1 MIIQVLYIMV
11 QLLFLM
17 LLFALVGRPLFFLFR
32 RHVRFFEDF
41 NIIQELVFDVYLGAL
56 LLYILALLPFHLFNY
71 YVLFAVLTL
80 CSAFT
85 FVQLTREFRRR
96 RLKDRLLVQWRKSG
110 LEQVTVLALF
120 LLSLGIQV
128 IPLTIFLFGSIHDT
142 SLHAL
147 FSQLILENSQIPATH
162 QPYLPAAI
170 IYPQGAHVI
179 FAFATLVLGM
189 PTPFTV
195 FRVTPL
201 FNALTVFAA
210 YNFGRSLDGRKYAGL
225 SSALV
230 FTFISMWPTHVTW
243 GGTPFAIGV
252 PLFIMAATFLGQ
264 TVNSEDMSGKHEI
277 LFCVTVGV
285 FLGFLGALHLSLF
298 LILILGWVT
307 LSLYRCKK
315 YRKVSNELGKMAI
328 LMGVSVIFIA
338 PFLFRF
344 ISYYSLP
351 GQNIGLP
358 SDIKTPESS
367 LLLVTDPHLSFE
379 GLKEVILGWPF
390 QYNVS
395 PYLPTRLMCIA
406 FFILV
411 PLDLIR
417 KALNRRR
424 MTKAEIVGS
433 IIVTLSI
440 LVFLTEPINPV
451 PSISLRTGL
460 TLYVFL
466 MLLLGS
472 FILSLWTSLLCKAL
486 NAKTVKA
493 VALTLLVFGALY
505 APFIYYKFAEDPWT
519 LKRQYGIFAIT
530 TQDDYSLMLWIR
542 DNLPQTSIILV
553 NPYEPGMFIPALSQ
567 KKVIYPYSAYHLS
580 ASYANTTFAIVN
592 GVLDLDV
599 FSYLTDHNITYI
611 YVGAMSSPL
620 EEILR
625 FEKKTCNWDPSLF
638 LGNPNFKL
646 LKKIGYAYL
655 FEFQFK
661 DPQMILADNFDYDN
675 LDQGGWYIVKYG
687 DGEGNASIIQ
697 STSFMESSSLV
708 LYAKSKGEPYLTS
721 VLRKIY
727 VADTSNVTLSLN
739 LKFATGFSSED
750 ALILIISDTNRDNLT
765 RAHFVS
771 SGHHQFN
778 VSEMWKDLHD
788 NELPKSFYVEILNF
802 DVDGIENVA
811 CVDSINISANNA
823 RLSASYSPSD

>member
-17 LLFALVGRPLFFLFR
+17 LLFALVGRLLFFLFR
-32 RHVRFFEDF
+32 RFVRFFEDF

-85 FVQLTREFRRR
+85 LVQLTREFRRR

-110 LEQVTVLALF
+110 LEQVTILALF

-128 IPLTIFLFGSIHDT
+128 IPLTMLLFGTIHDT

-147 FSQLILENSQIPATH
+147 FAELILENSQIPTTH

-170 IYPQGAHVI
+170 IYPQGSHVI
-179 FAFATLVLGM
+179 FAFATLILGM

-201 FNALTVFAA
+201 FNALIVFAA
-210 YNFGRSLDGRKYAGL
+210 YHFGRSLDGRKYAGL

-230 FTFISMWPTHVTW
+230 FTFISMWPTHITW
-243 GGTPFAIGV
+243 GLNTLVIGV
-252 PLFIMAATFLGQ
+252 PLFIMTTTFLGQ
-264 TVNSEDMSGKHEI
+264 TLNSEDMPEKHETFFYI
-277 LFCVTVGV
+277 TIGV
-285 FLGFLGALHLSLF
+285 FLGFLAALHLSLF
-298 LILILGWVT
+298 LILILGWIT
-307 LSLYRCKK
+307 LSLYRCKR
-315 YRKVSNELGKMAI
+315 YRKMSNELRKIAI
-328 LMGVSVIFIA
+328 LIGVSTIFIA

-358 SDIKTPESS
+358 SDINTPESS
-367 LLLVTDPHLSFE
+367 RLPLTDPRLSFE
-379 GLKEVILGWPF
+379 GLTEAFLNMPF
-390 QYNVS
+390 QYNIS

-411 PLDLIR
+411 PLDLIY
-417 KALNRRR
+417 KALKRRR
-424 MTKAEIVGS
+424 MTKAEIIGS

-440 LVFLTEPINPV
+440 LVILTEPINPV
-451 PSISLRTGL
+451 PTTSSRASFV
-460 TLYVFL
+460 LYVFL

-472 FILSLWTSLLCKAL
+472 FILSLCTSLLRKAL
-486 NAKTVKA
+486 NTKTVKV
-493 VALTLLVFGALY
+493 VALTLLVLGALY
-505 APFIYYKFAEDPWT
+505 APFIYYKFAEDPWV
-519 LKRQYGIFAIT
+519 LKRQYAIFAVT

-553 NPYEPGMFIPALSQ
+553 NPFEPGLFIPALSQ
-567 KKVIYPYSAYHLS
+567 KKVIYSYSAYHLS
-580 ASYANTTFAIVN
+580 ASYANTTFLIAN
-592 GVLDLDV
+592 GDLDSEV
-599 FSYLTDHNITYI
+599 FSYLTDHNITNI
-611 YVGAMSSPL
+611 YVGAMSSLLP
-620 EEILR
+620 EILR
-625 FEKKTCNWDPSLF
+625 LEEKTCNWDPSLF

-646 LKKIGYAYL
+646 LKKMGHAYL

-661 DPQMILADNFDYDN
+661 DPQMILVDNFDYDN
-675 LDQGGWYIVKYG
+675 LDQGGWQIVKHG

-750 ALILIISDTNRDNLT
+750 TLILIISDTNRDNFT
-765 RAHFVS
+765 RAHFAS
-771 SGHHQFN
+771 SGHYQFN

-788 NELPKSFYVEILNF
+788 NELPKSFYVEILNL

>member
-32 RHVRFFEDF
+32 RWVRFFEDF
-41 NIIQELVFDVYLGAL
+41 NIVQELVFDVYLGAL
-56 LLYILALLPFHLFNY
+56 LMYILALLPFHLFNY
-71 YVLFAVLTL
+71 YVLFAVLIL
-80 CSAFT
+80 CSTLT
-85 FVQLTREFRRR
+85 FVQLTREFRRGK
-96 RLKDRLLVQWRKSG
+96 LKGTLLVQWRKSG
-110 LEQVTVLALF
+110 LEQATVLVLF

-128 IPLTIFLFGSIHDT
+128 IPLTIFIFGSIHDT

-179 FAFATLVLGM
+179 FAFATLILGM

-195 FRVTPL
+195 FRVMPL

-210 YNFGRSLDGRKYAGL
+210 YHFGRSLDGRKYAGL

-230 FTFISMWPTHVTW
+230 FTFISMWPTYITW
-243 GGTPFAIGV
+243 GGNPLAIGV

-264 TVNSEDMSGKHEI
+264 TADSEDISRKHEI
-277 LFCVTVGV
+277 LFYVTAGV
-285 FLGFLGALHLSLF
+285 VLGFLGALHLSLS

-307 LSLYRCKK
+307 FSLYKCKK
-315 YRKVSNELGKMAI
+315 YRKISNESRKMAI
-328 LMGVSVIFIA
+328 LIGVSVVFIA

-358 SDIKTPESS
+358 SDIGSSESS
-367 LLLVTDPHLSFE
+367 LLPVTDLRLSFE
-379 GLKEVILGWPF
+379 GMKEAILGWPF
-390 QYNVS
+390 QYNIS

-411 PLDLIR
+411 LLDLIH
-417 KALNRRR
+417 KALKRRR

-433 IIVTLSI
+433 LIVTSSI
-440 LVFLTEPINPV
+440 LVFLTEPIIPV
-451 PSISLRTGL
+451 PSISHRAGL
-460 TLYVFL
+460 TLYIFL
-466 MLLLGS
+466 MLMLGS
-472 FILSLWTSLLCKAL
+472 FILTLWTSLICKTHK
-486 NAKTVKA
+486 AKTVKA
-493 VALTLLVFGALY
+493 VALTLFAFGALY
-505 APFIYYKFAEDPWT
+505 TPFIYYKFVEDPWT
-519 LKRQYGIFAIT
+519 LKGQYGIFAVT
-530 TQDDYSLMLWIR
+530 TQDDYSLMLWIK

-567 KKVIYPYSAYHLS
+567 KKVVYPYSAYHLS

-592 GVLDLDV
+592 GVLDSEV

-620 EEILR
+620 QEILR

-655 FEFQFK
+655 FEFQLK
-661 DPQMILADNFDYDN
+661 DTRMILADNFDYDS
-675 LDQGGWYIVKYG
+675 LDQGGWYIAKHG

-697 STSFMESSSLV
+697 STSFTESSSLA

-727 VADTSNVTLSLN
+727 AADTSNVTLSLN

-750 ALILIISDTNRDNLT
+750 TLILIISDNNRDNFA
-765 RAHFVS
+765 RAHLAS
-771 SGHHQFN
+771 SGHYQFN
-778 VSEMWKDLHD
+778 VSELWKDLHG
-788 NELPKSFYVEILNF
+788 NELPKSFYVEILNL

-823 RLSASYSPSD
+823 RLSTSYNLSD

>member
-32 RHVRFFEDF
+32 RYVRFFEDF
-41 NIIQELVFDVYLGAL
+41 NIIQELVFGVYLGAL

-71 YVLFAVLTL
+71 YVLFSVLTL

-85 FVQLTREFRRR
+85 LVQLTREFRRAR
-96 RLKDRLLVQWRKSG
+96 AKGISLVQWRKSG

-128 IPLTIFLFGSIHDT
+128 IPLTTFLFGSIHDT

-179 FAFATLVLGM
+179 FAFATLILGM

-210 YNFGRSLDGRKYAGL
+210 YHFGRSLDGRKCAGL

-230 FTFISMWPTHVTW
+230 FTFISMWPTHITW
-243 GGTPFAIGV
+243 GGNPFAIGV

-277 LFCVTVGV
+277 LFYAIVGV
-285 FLGFLGALHLSLF
+285 FLGFLGAVHLSLF

-307 LSLYRCKK
+307 LLLYRCKK
-315 YRKVSNELGKMAI
+315 YRKMSNELGKMAI

-379 GLKEVILGWPF
+379 GLKEAILGWSS
-390 QYNVS
+390 QYNLS

-406 FFILV
+406 LFILV
-411 PLDLIR
+411 SLDLIR

-424 MTKAEIVGS
+424 MTKAEIVGL

-451 PSISLRTGL
+451 PSLSLRTGL
-460 TLYVFL
+460 MLYVFL

-472 FILSLWTSLLCKAL
+472 FILSLWTSLTCKAL

-493 VALTLLVFGALY
+493 VALTLLVSGALY

-530 TQDDYSLMLWIR
+530 TQDDYNLMLWIR

-553 NPYEPGMFIPALSQ
+553 NPYEPGIFIPALSQ

-580 ASYANTTFAIVN
+580 ASYANTTFAIAN
-592 GVLDLDV
+592 GVLDFEG
-599 FSYLTDHNITYI
+599 FSYLIDHHITHI
-611 YVGAMSSPL
+611 YVGAMSSPIQK
-620 EEILR
+620 ILR
-625 FEKKTCNWDPSLF
+625 SEEKTCNWDPSLF

-675 LDQGGWYIVKYG
+675 PDQGGWYIVKHG

-697 STSFMESSSLV
+697 STSFTESNSLV

-727 VADTSNVTLSLN
+727 AADTSNVTLSLN
-739 LKFATGFSSED
+739 LKFATGFSSD
-750 ALILIISDTNRDNLT
+750 DTLLLIISDTSRDNFT
-765 RAHFVS
+765 RAHFAS
-771 SGHHQFN
+771 SEHYQFN
-778 VSEMWKDLHD
+778 LSGMWEDLHD

-802 DVDGIENVA
+802 DVDGIGNIV

-823 RLSASYSPSD
+823 RLAAAYSPSD